1 MKAAEAKK
9 HLLGRWQ
16 ECRNQLDALF
26 YYAEEEDLKKRL
38 PGKGQWSVTEV
49 LFHINLVNGAYLRN
63 MPSLD
68 RLADAQAQRDLKR
81 SFLGKQIEKS
91 MALKADGGMRFK
103 MKTPSVSDPIKA
115 QARGH
120 AAVENVIFREILQ
133 DLESIKSYIEILD
146 VKNLDAHRVATLFPI
161 LKINGAD
168 VPFVLLEHELRHLA
182 QAKRIVEA

>member
-16 ECRNQLDALF
+16 ECRQQLDNLF

-38 PGKGQWSVTEV
+38 AGKGQWSVTEV
-49 LFHINLVNGAYLRN
+49 LFHINLVNGAYLKN
-63 MPSLD
+63 MPALD
-68 RLADAQAQRDLKR
+68 ALSAASADRELKR
-81 SFLGKQIEKS
+81 SFLGKQIERS
-91 MALKADGGMRFK
+91 MALKPNGGMRFK

-120 AAVENVIFREILQ
+120 AAVEKVIFREILQ

-146 VKNLDAHRVATLFPI
+146 HKNLEKHKVATLFPI
-161 LKINGAD
+161 LKVNGAD